1 MRGVHFII
9 LPASPCPVEF
19 YEIWNMRSTH
29 RRNHMC
35 QFFSQSVEGLQSS
48 DTPKLPFPI
57 DLLRRPYNSVLAS
70 LKTDRTTARPHS
82 RPHSWMATARP
93 HRRQHKQRPAWTPE
107 ITAAVDLWWSA
118 VFRQTPQQC
127 CKCMHAAW
135 PKQDNVPAFKLRT
148 NNSVTN

>member
-1 MRGVHFII
+1 MYISSYYQLALDQSNFMKFGIWGQLIDVITCVKFLVNQFRGYRV
-9 LPASPCPVEF
+9 L
-19 YEIWNMRSTH
+19 
-29 RRNHMC
+29 
-35 QFFSQSVEGLQSS
+35 
-48 DTPKLPFPI
+48 TPPKFPFPI